1 MHAACLHLGQHAPC
15 ASSVPNSPDQLSRP
29 AAGCCQGHEL
39 AFRIGLAPCQESV
52 CRQLLEP
59 FLAIPNPCQP
69 HQASTPYPHT
79 RRAPCSTTGWSCNHT
94 ARITRGEAHKQYIVL
109 GHDSPPMAWECRMRL
124 GLAPLRDWHLLPL
137 NATLPPLSPS
147 LSPSLSGPGVWSS
160 VFPPKLRLAM
170 ALAPGSTPGIVSYH
184 CACIEAACSRA
195 VSPPKQTAV
204 TTKTHS
210 CKDPSG
216 PAVDSHSST

>member
-52 CRQLLEP
+52 CRQILEP

-79 RRAPCSTTGWSCNHT
+79 PRAPCLTTGWSCNHT
-94 ARITRGEAHKQYIVL
+94 ARIARGEAHKQSIVL
-109 GHDSPPMAWECRMRL
+109 GHESPPMVCECRTRL

-147 LSPSLSGPGVWSS
+147 LSPSLSGPSVWSS
-160 VFPPKLRLAM
+160 VFPPKLRLAL
-170 ALAPGSTPGIVSYH
+170 ALAPGSTPGIVTTVHALRRPAAAPYH
-184 CACIEAACSRA
+184 H
-195 VSPPKQTAV
+195 PNKQL
-204 TTKTHS
+204 
-210 CKDPSG
+210 
-216 PAVDSHSST
+216 